1 MQFVDPDSVEPE
13 ERIPGVSVPIRAE
26 LRAGDER
33 MGLLLASLPAT
44 RTWERAD
51 QTLLDLYASEIGVA
65 IRNAE
70 LFTQVQDQNQQL
82 RQLSEVKDDFLRGVS
97 HNLQTP
103 LTSIRSNADALGDR
117 RQRPAPDGSSRT
129 RPTA

>member
-1 MQFVDPDSVEPE
+1 
-13 ERIPGVSVPIRAE
+13 
-26 LRAGDER
+26 
-33 MGLLLASLPAT
+33 MGLILASLPAT

-70 LFTQVQDQNQQL
+70 LFTQVQEKNVQL

-103 LTSIRSNADALGDR
+103 LDLDQVERRGDR
-117 RQRPAPDGSSRT
+117 GVRPEPDPRLTSSRT
-129 RPTA
+129 RRIG